1 MVFIPNFE
9 QHTDGRIADN
19 TNIIS
24 LITPPHTSQPS
35 HLISDA
41 CLEYQKKL
49 DKIMWIWFIDLQ
61 SIITFSKKL

>member
-49 DKIMWIWFIDLQ
+49 DKIM
-61 SIITFSKKL
+61 